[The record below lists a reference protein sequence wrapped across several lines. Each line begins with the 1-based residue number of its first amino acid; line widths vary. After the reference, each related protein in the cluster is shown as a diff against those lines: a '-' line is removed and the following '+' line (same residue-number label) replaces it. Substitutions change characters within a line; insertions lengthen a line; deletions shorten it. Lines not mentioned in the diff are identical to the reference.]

1 MTRPLRALLIE
12 DSEDDALLLLR
23 ELRRGGFAV
32 EWERV
37 DNDLDLRGALTRGP
51 WDVVFS
57 DFHMPGFSAQ
67 KAFATVKAH
76 AADVP
81 FIIVSG
87 TLGEEAAVA
96 AMRQGVDDYLSKG
109 RLSRLAPAVERELA
123 EAANRR
129 AQRALEARL
138 NDTQRQLEQIVSS
151 IPDVFWSSRVEP
163 GGRATLTFVSP
174 SSRTVLGADP
184 ERFLAR
190 PTLWLSLIEPQDQAE
205 ARAAMR
211 RVIVEGRGATLT
223 YRVRVGGEV
232 RWIENTVF
240 PYVDGGVVTALRGV
254 ARDTTAR
261 RTMEEHLMLA
271 DRMVSVGTL
280 AAGVAHEINNP
291 LAVVLAGLE
300 FVSESLVAV
309 QAGGLDQLGEA
320 RDALREAIEGAARVR
335 SIVKDLKLFSR
346 ADDERRGP
354 VDMRVVLDS
363 SVRMAWNEIRH
374 RARLTREYGDVP
386 PVEANEGR
394 LGQVFLNLLIN
405 AAQSIDEGRLA
416 TNEIRVTTA
425 TDPEGNVVVEV
436 RDTGC
441 GMPPEVLG
449 RIFDPFFTTK
459 PIGVGTGLGLAI
471 CHRIVRG
478 FDGDISVTSEPGVG
492 SLFRVTLPRAKERGD
507 TRQASLPVPSVNH
520 GRVLVVDD
528 EPAIGTMIRRA
539 LGRDLEVRATTKAA
553 EALAWVA
560 EGQRFDVIF
569 CDLMM
574 PEVTGMD
581 LFAELRRTAPDLAAR
596 VVFVTGGAFTQRARE
611 FLDAVPNARLEK
623 PFDLR
628 SIQALVR
635 ERVG

>member
-1 MTRPLRALLIE
+1 MTRPLKALLIE
-12 DSEDDALLLLR
+12 DCEEDSLLLLR

-32 EWERV
+32 ESERV
-37 DNDLDLRGALTRGP
+37 DDEPGLRAALARGP

-67 KAFATVKAH
+67 AAFAIVKAH
-76 AADVP
+76 APDVP

-129 AQRALEARL
+129 AKRALETRL
-138 NDTQRQLEQIVSS
+138 GETQRQLEQIVSS
-151 IPDVFWSSRVEP
+151 IPDVFWSSKVDARGRVS
-163 GGRATLTFVSP
+163 LTFVSP
-174 SSRTVLGADP
+174 SSREVLGVEPDDFLDHPKRWLEAIDAQDEP
-184 ERFLAR
+184 E
-190 PTLWLSLIEPQDQAE
+190 T
-205 ARAAMR
+205 RAAMR
-211 RVIVEGRGATLT
+211 RVVDEGRGSTIT
-223 YRVRVGGEV
+223 YRARVRGEL
-232 RWIENTVF
+232 RWIENTVI
-240 PYVDGGVVTALRGV
+240 PYAEGGVVTALRGV
-254 ARDTTAR
+254 ARDITSR
-261 RTMEEHLMLA
+261 RKMEEQLMLA

-300 FVSESLVAV
+300 FVSETLDETDVARSP
-309 QAGGLDQLGEA
+309 QLSEA
-320 RDALREAIEGAARVR
+320 RQALRDAIEGSDRVR
-335 SIVKDLKLFSR
+335 AIVRDLKLFSR

-354 VDMRVVLDS
+354 VDLRAVLES
-363 SVRMAWNEIRH
+363 SARMAGNEIRH
-374 RARLTREYGDVP
+374 RARLTRDYGDVP
-386 PVEANEGR
+386 PVEANESR

-405 AAQSIDEGRLA
+405 AAQSIEEGRIGV
-416 TNEIRVTTA
+416 NEIRVSTGL
-425 TDPEGNVVVEV
+425 DERGRVVVEV

-441 GMPPEVLG
+441 GMPPEVLS

-471 CHRIVRG
+471 CHRIVKS
-478 FDGDISVTSEPGVG
+478 FDGEIDVESQVGVG
-492 SLFRVTLPRAKERGD
+492 SAFRVSLPLAEDRSMKSQTTLPAPA
-507 TRQASLPVPSVNH
+507 ASH

-528 EPAIGTMIRRA
+528 EPAIGAMIRRA
-539 LGRDLEVRATTKAA
+539 LGRQLEVCSTTRAA
-553 EALAWVA
+553 EALRWVA

-574 PEVTGMD
+574 PDVTGMD
-581 LFAELRRTAPDLAAR
+581 LYAELQRAAPELADR
-596 VVFVTGGAFTQRARE
+596 VVFVTGGAFTQRARD
-611 FLDAVPNARLEK
+611 FLDSVPNARLEK

-628 SIQALVR
+628 SVQAIVR
-635 ERVG
+635 DRVA